1 MARNSPASKSS
12 ETNPFALQREK
23 QPGGLD
29 NAAFQIDDE
38 PPHVERTACSRLPGR
53 LDLQQVEVGKE
64 RARATW
70 NNSVEFLMSCIA
82 VSVGF
87 GNIWRFPFT
96 AYENGGGAFLVPY
109 VILLFLVGKP
119 FYFLEMIIG
128 QFSGSSSV
136 KVWGMSPGFVGKNL
150 YFSFERA
157 PTNSRAWKSGGRFD
171 RISLRARARALLA
184 TFFFVEPT
192 WRISRDIK

>member
-1 MARNSPASKSS
+1 MQK
-12 ETNPFALQREK
+12 QR
-23 QPGGLD
+23 GLD
-29 NAAFQIDDE
+29 NVAFQIDESNVGRVPSKCRVD
-38 PPHVERTACSRLPGR
+38 PPTCLDIQIVELN
-53 LDLQQVEVGKE
+53 GKE
-64 RARATW
+64 RGRATW

-128 QFSGSSSV
+128 QFSGRSSV
-136 KVWGMSPGFVGKNL
+136 KVWGVSPGFVGN
-150 YFSFERA
+150 FSR
-157 PTNSRAWKSGGRFD
+157 
-171 RISLRARARALLA
+171 
-184 TFFFVEPT
+184 
-192 WRISRDIK
+192 